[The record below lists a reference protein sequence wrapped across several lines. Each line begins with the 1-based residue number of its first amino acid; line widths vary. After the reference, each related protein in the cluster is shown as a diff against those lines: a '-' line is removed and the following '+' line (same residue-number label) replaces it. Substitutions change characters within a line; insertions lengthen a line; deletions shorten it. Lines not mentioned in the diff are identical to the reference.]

1 MQQLSTLEKKL
12 ERMDELEEEVQR
24 MRGLEDE
31 VQELRAAQADNQR
44 LLETNEQLQ
53 QELDKRDQA
62 VTEAVD
68 LICQLEARMEELG
81 MDLDVSNP
89 SATYPPHGGDSGTAT
104 PRNASTV
111 DIPERTSSRGGVR
124 RSERRQ
130 VSSGSRILQRAPSF
144 LLGESKSTAAL
155 RSLYVEMDDNPL
167 PEPAAITKSES
178 MNSMAETTE
187 PESPRLSALSECS
200 ELNINDSPIVEDGFD
215 QIDIPVRRNE
225 ICAQDANLSSSTIVK
240 SPRDLVRIDRW
251 DPMEAGNSFNWS
263 GTQQRNRRLSDVF
276 KEPET
281 SSPNSSFNSSSKSKM
296 ESIFGSARLPP
307 TPDTMVTGYPGW
319 ANSSSDSTIADKGQ
333 SDPKQ
338 CLSRPRSVDE
348 LTTKR
353 GSINCEPRESM
364 DTNISKVTLPR
375 SNLDEREEDPAILP
389 LNSIQIPYGYPENHG
404 IFPGDFD
411 RVLDRMNKEYYS
423 PSRKTS
429 RDETASLTADDWI
442 EAGRPGT
449 QNRTE
454 PLPIDSRVVRTR
466 APSQCSFLGRR
477 HSIDSAVREP
487 TLPIIQ
493 TFNPRALEEDGDD
506 EPAPET
512 AGPEPEQR
520 RRTSLLPQ
528 FFSRSG
534 TSRRLQPSPMPDPVD
549 EDDGAPSPVVRKTR
563 NQPSKGPRPLS
574 GQACDFGASGPT
586 YAEEGMARSFTEAN
600 LSSSYNSATTS
611 RPSTS
616 NGGKD
621 HKRRGS
627 LGLFGWMK
635 GASASL
641 KKSDAAS
648 INPPPSTK
656 SDFPITP
663 ATTSAAASTRASSRI
678 TTHDNV
684 TFAPGQEPTKPA
696 AAEPVVEEFAT
707 RTRHPTRSEEPAD
720 EHGRRPR
727 YMERRSRRT

>member
-1 MQQLSTLEKKL
+1 
-12 ERMDELEEEVQR
+12 MDELEDEVQR

-53 QELDKRDQA
+53 QEIDKRDQA

-81 MDLDVSNP
+81 MDLDVPRP
-89 SATYPPHGGDSGTAT
+89 SAAYPPHGGDSGVAT

-130 VSSGSRILQRAPSF
+130 FSAGSRVLQRAPSF
-144 LLGESKSTAAL
+144 LLEESKSTAAL
-155 RSLYVEMDDNPL
+155 RSLYVEVDDDPP
-167 PEPAAITKSES
+167 PEPAVITKSES

-215 QIDIPVRRNE
+215 KIDIPVRRNE

-251 DPMEAGNSFNWS
+251 DPMEVGNSFNWS
-263 GTQQRNRRLSDVF
+263 GTQQRNRRLSDIF

-296 ESIFGSARLPP
+296 ESIFGSTRLPP

-319 ANSSSDSTIADKGQ
+319 ADSSSNSTIADKGQ
-333 SDPKQ
+333 SDPRR
-338 CLSRPRSVDE
+338 CLPRPRSVGE
-348 LTTKR
+348 LTAKR
-353 GSINCEPRESM
+353 SSISSEPRESM

-389 LNSIQIPYGYPENHG
+389 LNSIQVPYGYRENHG

-423 PSRKTS
+423 PSRQTS
-429 RDETASLTADDWI
+429 RDGMASLTADDWI

-449 QNRTE
+449 QNQTR
-454 PLPIDSRVVRTR
+454 PLPIDSRAIRTR

-493 TFNPRALEEDGDD
+493 TLNPRALEEDGDG

-520 RRTSLLPQ
+520 RRISLFPQ

-534 TSRRLQPSPMPDPVD
+534 NSRRLQPSPMPEPIDK
-549 EDDGAPSPVVRKTR
+549 DDGAPSPVVRKTR
-563 NQPSKGPRPLS
+563 NQPPKGPHPLS
-574 GQACDFGASGPT
+574 GQALDFSASGPT
-586 YAEEGMARSFTEAN
+586 YAEDGMPRSFTEAN
-600 LSSSYNSATTS
+600 LSSSYNSATAS

-635 GASASL
+635 GAS
-641 KKSDAAS
+641 KKSDVAS
-648 INPPPSTK
+648 LNPPSSTK
-656 SDFPITP
+656 PDLPITP
-663 ATTSAAASTRASSRI
+663 ATTSAAASTRIFSRI
-678 TTHDNV
+678 ATHDNV
-684 TFAPGQEPTKPA
+684 TFAPDQELAKPA

-727 YMERRSRRT
+727 YVERRSRRT